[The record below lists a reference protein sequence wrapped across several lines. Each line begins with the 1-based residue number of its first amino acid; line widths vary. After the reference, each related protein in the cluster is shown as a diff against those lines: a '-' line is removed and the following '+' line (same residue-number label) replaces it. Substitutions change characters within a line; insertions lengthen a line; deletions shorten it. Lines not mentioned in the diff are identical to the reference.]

1 MSEAS
6 LRRDL
11 VRYSRATHAA
21 GWVANHDGNLSVR
34 VGDDRFVCT
43 PTSYSKADVDAD
55 ALVVVGADGRKIAGR
70 ERPFSE
76 LDLHLAVYRARP
88 DAHAVVHAHPPYATA
103 FGVSGRPLPHPF
115 LPEAVVSLGA
125 ELPTVPLA
133 APGEAAVAALRPF
146 VRRCDAVLIA
156 GNGALTWGPDLET
169 AYLRM
174 ELVEHLCRIAH
185 AAAALGGP
193 ARLPAEMVASL
204 VGKRRKGGLAAPEE
218 GQPAAAPSAPAPATE
233 DPASRAAARA
243 LQGIPAADPALAAR
257 LAAEIAAALR
267 R

>member
-1 MSEAS
+1 MSEAR
-6 LRRDL
+6 LRREL

-21 GWVANHDGNLSVR
+21 GWVANHDGNLSAR

-55 ALVVVGADGRKIAGR
+55 SLVVVGADGRKIAGR

-76 LDLHLAVYRARP
+76 LDLHLEVYRARP

-125 ELPTVPLA
+125 DIPTVPLA
-133 APGEAAVAALRPF
+133 APGEAAVAALRPL
-146 VRRCDAVLIA
+146 VRRGDAVLIA
-156 GNGALTWGPDLET
+156 GNGALTWGPDIET
-169 AYLRM
+169 AWLRM

-185 AAAALGGP
+185 AAIPLGGP
-193 ARLPAEMVASL
+193 ARLPAEMIANLVA
-204 VGKRRKGGLAAPEE
+204 KRRKAGLAAPEE
-218 GQPAAAPSAPAPATE
+218 GQSPAKPAPPAD
-233 DPASRAAARA
+233 DPAGRAAARA